1 MADLIISIQYM
12 YDVILEV
19 RGPIPRHVLDVDR
32 MLPSLKFQG
41 PSSRDSK
48 LHLSVQ
54 HSHWQAD
61 RPTGNARSVSCVVG
75 TVQTFKA
82 HIYGEALQ
90 KLIG

>member
-48 LHLSVQ
+48 LHLSQ
-54 HSHWQAD
+54 SNTL
-61 RPTGNARSVSCVVG
+61 TGKPIDLRATHAQYPVW
-75 TVQTFKA
+75 
-82 HIYGEALQ
+82 
-90 KLIG
+90 